1 MCQGDLMSEKGISFK
16 VGNDLKL
23 WLLEQKIEK
32 TTYTKEQLSGMEKA
46 DVLELA
52 KTLGVEVPEEGDEDK
67 WIDLILE
74 DQEKYKANVW
84 SFQNEKDAIIKMKEL
99 IDEKHPDPSD
109 PDIVEKIGRGYNLQ
123 EVQVV
128 EDKINLRAVSWL
140 KVFLLSPTR
149 K

>member
-1 MCQGDLMSEKGISFK
+1 MSEKGISFK

-32 TTYTKEQLSGMEKA
+32 TTYTEEQLSGMEKA
-46 DVLELA
+46 DVLEIA
-52 KTLGVEVPEEGDEDK
+52 KTLGVEVPEEGDDK
-67 WIDLILE
+67 LGGLILE
-74 DQEKYKANVW
+74 DQKKYKANVW

-99 IDEKHPDPSD
+99 IDEEHPDPTD
-109 PDIVEKIGRGYNLQ
+109 PEIVEKIGSGYNLQ

-140 KVFLLSPTR
+140 KVFLLSPTG